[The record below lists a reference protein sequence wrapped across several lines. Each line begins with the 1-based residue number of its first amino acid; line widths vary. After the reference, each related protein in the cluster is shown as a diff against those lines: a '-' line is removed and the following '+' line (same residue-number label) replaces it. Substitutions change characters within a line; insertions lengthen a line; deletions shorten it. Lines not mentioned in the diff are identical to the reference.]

1 MHENIEKINFIK
13 IVFVFISINRDI
25 KLKWKL
31 GQLLWTDLLPLKRI
45 RFSTIPPSLS
55 TVITL
60 FRDIVHKFEKLTLQE
75 KSRQILLFLHSDIIR
90 QANYFRFLLLS
101 FSCFLTDYLI
111 G

>member
-25 KLKWKL
+25 KLRWKL
-31 GQLLWTDLLPLKRI
+31 GQLVWTDLLPLKRI
-45 RFSTIPPSLS
+45 RFSTIPPSFS

-75 KSRQILLFLHSDIIR
+75 KSRQFLLFCIQTSFDKLTTS
-90 QANYFRFLLLS
+90 AFCYFRFLV
-101 FSCFLTDYLI
+101 FLRI
-111 G
+111 I